1 MNAGLSLVRA
11 RVICVACGVWRVACG
26 VWRVACL
33 IELPDAD
40 MLHYYRQAFARRYST
55 SRHSNSALSAAVSD
69 VKLFIKF
76 LLDFLVNL
84 ADDLSFFEMKARP
97 YYFLCA
103 YLFIYLVIY
112 F

>member
-1 MNAGLSLVRA
+1 V
-11 RVICVACGVWRVACG
+11 CGA
-26 VWRVACL
+26 WRVACL
-33 IELPDAD
+33 IKLPDAD

-84 ADDLSFFEMKARP
+84 ADDLSFFEMKARS
-97 YYFLCA
+97 YFP
-103 YLFIYLVIY
+103 LFIY
-112 F
+112 